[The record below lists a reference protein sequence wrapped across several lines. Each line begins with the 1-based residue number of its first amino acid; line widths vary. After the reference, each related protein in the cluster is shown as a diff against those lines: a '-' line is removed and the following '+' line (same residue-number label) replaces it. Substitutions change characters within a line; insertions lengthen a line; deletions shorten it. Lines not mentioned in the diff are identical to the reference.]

1 MRRACASAAV
11 VAVTALAALALTGR
25 PAAGQGGVGVDRERA
40 GLGAGVALES
50 YRFAEPAQ
58 AGIESLT
65 LLSVPFG
72 ARAPLFGRATVEAA
86 GAWARGRLVR
96 ADGTDATIAGPTDT
110 ELRVRVPFGRDAA
123 TLHGVLVLPTGVE
136 RLGVAEAEV
145 AGAIAADL
153 LPFRIT
159 HWGAGGGAGLGAT
172 YARRLGGFGIGA
184 GASVLI
190 GREFEPV
197 DADSFAYRP
206 GDTYRVNIAVDRTV
220 GLRGKAA
227 FQAAFQHHGDD
238 AVNGTNLYR
247 AGRRWEANASY
258 AFAAGASGAAVTY
271 AGVLHRAS
279 GTALAGFALETPAQD

>member
-11 VAVTALAALALTGR
+11 VAVTALAALAATCR
-25 PAAGQGGVGVDRERA
+25 PVAAQGTVGVDRERA

-72 ARAPLFGRATVEAA
+72 ARAPLFGRATVEAT

-136 RLGVAEAEV
+136 RLGEAEAAV

-153 LPFRIT
+153 LPFRIS

-172 YARRLGGFGIGA
+172 YARRLGG
-184 GASVLI
+184 
-190 GREFEPV
+190 
-197 DADSFAYRP
+197 
-206 GDTYRVNIAVDRTV
+206 
-220 GLRGKAA
+220 
-227 FQAAFQHHGDD
+227 
-238 AVNGTNLYR
+238 
-247 AGRRWEANASY
+247 
-258 AFAAGASGAAVTY
+258 
-271 AGVLHRAS
+271 
-279 GTALAGFALETPAQD
+279 